1 MDSRPIDI
9 LVVDDHPADRR
20 LTEEI
25 FASCETSNTVN
36 TAADGEEALRY
47 LRREGEHSEA
57 SRPDL
62 ILLDLDLPGVG
73 GNEVLSEIKDDPAL
87 SRIPVIAL
95 STSVADR
102 DVLAAYANRANACV
116 RKPANLQ
123 EFTAMIEA
131 VEAFWLGNVALP
143 GRRRI

>member
-25 FASCETSNTVN
+25 FASCEISNTVN

-102 DVLAAYANRANACV
+102 DVLATYANRANACV

-123 EFTAMIEA
+123 EFTAMIRA
-131 VEAFWLGNVALP
+131 VEAFWLGNVTLP

>member
-25 FASCETSNTVN
+25 FATAETANTVHC
-36 TAADGEEALRY
+36 AADGEEALRY
-47 LRREGEHSEA
+47 LRREGEHREA

-62 ILLDLDLPGVG
+62 ILLDLDLPGLDG
-73 GNEVLSEIKDDPAL
+73 GEVLGEIKDDPAL

-102 DVLAAYANRANACV
+102 DVLDTYASRANACV
-116 RKPANLQ
+116 RKPTDLE
-123 EFTAMIEA
+123 EFTSMIRAIES
-131 VEAFWLGNVALP
+131 FWLGYVALP